1 MLDFFCGTKIF
12 RITELDIWSNHSNA
26 IKNNFQNTT
35 SIDYHDKLTIHNKN
49 LGLRDKK
56 KVWQYKKVE
65 NKKIL
70 SKPIAKKLVC
80 D

>member
-56 KVWQYKKVE
+56 KCG
-65 NKKIL
+65 NI
-70 SKPIAKKLVC
+70 KKLKIKKSYQSL
-80 D
+80 